1 MDWRIAG
8 RKLVVEISGKGGGD
22 SMRWQAASR
31 RRIAAMFVE
40 LQFIA
45 EARSD

>member
-8 RKLVVEISGKGGGD
+8 RKLVVEISGKGGRD
-22 SMRWQAASR
+22 SMRRQAASR
-31 RRIAAMFVE
+31 RRIAPVFME
-40 LQFIA
+40 LHFIA